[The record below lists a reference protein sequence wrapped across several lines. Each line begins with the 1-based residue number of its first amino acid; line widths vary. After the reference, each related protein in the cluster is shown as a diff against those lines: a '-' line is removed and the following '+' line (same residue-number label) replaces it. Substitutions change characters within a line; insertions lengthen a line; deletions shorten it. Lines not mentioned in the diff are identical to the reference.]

1 MYQNQCI
8 VQPQDFERK
17 VISMMTKIR
26 MFGKNILN
34 SSKLLKVM
42 SIILVT
48 CMLISLTACGGASQQ
63 DAQPTSQYA
72 TVNPVGD
79 VPEDPAGEP
88 DDGYWHEEE
97 SSSTEEPSTNEEPA
111 INPPTGT
118 YTYNVYGYTISM
130 DVDLNKYIY
139 DNDGSQWFDLIPM
152 IYDLGWAGADTYTVA
167 DWNDHDT
174 VAATWFT
181 YHSGDMTT
189 RIDLGMYNEEQVT
202 GTNGYQ
208 FRSINVR
215 YLNGSNSSY
224 YPNPETINT
233 DSMCYFGK
241 HYSDCEYR
249 LSGQG
254 WYASY
259 EDIVMIAYTFWAA
272 SENPGNNPYAPVFG
286 TSGSYVTSSTSQAV
300 EYSFP

>member
-1 MYQNQCI
+1 
-8 VQPQDFERK
+8 
-17 VISMMTKIR
+17 MTTKNNG
-26 MFGKNILN
+26 MFRNELVTKFV
-34 SSKLLKVM
+34 KVM
-42 SIILVT
+42 SAMLVV
-48 CMLISLTACGGASQQ
+48 CMLVFSMTACGTVSQQ
-63 DAQPTSQYA
+63 DVRPTTEHSTEEVGNNDQ
-72 TVNPVGD
+72 NEPV
-79 VPEDPAGEP
+79 DPI
-88 DDGYWHEEE
+88 DDGYWHDDP
-97 SSSTEEPSTNEEPA
+97 TEEPTTEEPTEE
-111 INPPTGT
+111 PTSQPQTGA
-118 YTYNVYGYTISM
+118 YTYNVYGQTISM
-130 DVDLNKYIY
+130 DVNIDDYMY
-139 DNDGSQWFDLIPM
+139 DYDGGQWFDLIPM

-215 YLNGSNSSY
+215 YLNNSNGSY
-224 YPNPETINT
+224 YSNPEITST

-259 EDIVMIAYTFWAA
+259 EDIVMIAYTFWSA
-272 SENPGNNPYAPVFG
+272 SENPGSNPYAPVFG
-286 TSGSYVTSSTSQAV
+286 TSGSYVTSSTSQAI